1 MTGKKKKKHRH
12 GLKGIDNKHIA
23 ISAQIC
29 VTCNHSFSNQFA
41 RWSDNKMNEGNR
53 EGNLLVALGYC
64 VQYVTLTQPRGSG
77 GNV

>member
-1 MTGKKKKKHRH
+1 
-12 GLKGIDNKHIA
+12 
-23 ISAQIC
+23 
-29 VTCNHSFSNQFA
+29 
-41 RWSDNKMNEGNR
+41 MNEGNR